1 MKQPI
6 PKTKLPQ
13 AAARSQWR
21 AWLERNHKSK
31 LEKFAGL
38 LAGLRIRVAYI
49 GGARRR
55 PAEFKK
61 RLAHFIK
68 RTEQNKQ
75 FGFGGIDKYF

>member
-1 MKQPI
+1 VKQPI

-38 LAGLRIRVAYI
+38 LAELCADTGGLHWW
-49 GGARRR
+49 R
-55 PAEFKK
+55 PEA
-61 RLAHFIK
+61 
-68 RTEQNKQ
+68 T
-75 FGFGGIDKYF
+75 G